1 MPNLSRTVCI
11 EKLTES
17 VSIKGF
23 SLSGMVVVS
32 FKPID
37 QKYISKNLDDKFE
50 MPKFAKGHNSV
61 NT

>member
-17 VSIKGF
+17 VSLTGF
-23 SLSGMVVVS
+23 SLSGVVGVN

-37 QKYISKNLDDKFE
+37 QKYISRNLADKFE

-61 NT
+61 NN